1 MNYKN
6 VKNFF
11 NLKKNNIHNR
21 IIRKGGAVLLAGM
34 LSVSLAACGQTSG
47 SASSLNNGTATDSLA
62 DTVSD
67 TSLVSTADTAS
78 STITNGSSISGE
90 TVSFSAGSTESD
102 IAAALSSYNSG
113 VSELTA
119 SGITEDLTAS
129 YIDTTDL
136 FTDRDLDP
144 SYSSSDAIPVT
155 LSDSGSSCNSSAV
168 SIDGST
174 LTITAGGIYELSGT
188 LSDGQIVVDA
198 DGEKVQLVLNGVSIS
213 NDSSAAI
220 YVKQADKVF
229 ITLAE
234 GTENVLSTTGEYV
247 DIDENSIDAVIFSK
261 DDLALNGAGTLT
273 ITNGYGHGIVS
284 KDDLKITSGTYNITA
299 SSSGINGKDSVRIC
313 GGSFSINAG
322 TDCIHSSN
330 DEDET
335 KGYVYINGG
344 SFDLTSESDAIDGS
358 STIQIDGGSF
368 MINAG
373 DDAIHS
379 NTVSIINNGYI
390 NVTDSY
396 EGLEG
401 NTVVINGGEIHIKAS
416 DDGINAAGGNDSSG
430 FGPMGFDMFSSSAS
444 GSYIMINGGYL
455 DIDAGG
461 DGLDAN
467 GSLYVTDGYTLVNGP
482 TDNGNAALDY
492 DGNGVITGG
501 TFIALGTSGMAL
513 NFTSATQG
521 AMLVNLN
528 GNFSSGD
535 EISLTDS
542 EGNVY
547 AEFTASKTG
556 NSVLISTPDITS
568 DGNYTLS
575 VGSSTTEISMGG
587 NYIYGSGTGF
597 GMGGGM
603 GGFGGGRQGG
613 RMDGQGFN
621 NQNGTDSTN
630 DQNNNQGMN
639 GQGGFGGG
647 RRGDWQN
654 STGENSSENG
664 EMPQLP
670 EGFDGEMPEDFE
682 GQMPGG
688 FNGERPQPPEG
699 FEGGMPGAFGGE
711 MPEMPETDSQTESG
725 LQS

>member
-67 TSLVSTADTAS
+67 TSSVSTADTAS
-78 STITNGSSISGE
+78 SAVTNGSSISGE

-174 LTITAGGIYELSGT
+174 VTITAEGIYELSGT

-261 DDLALNGAGTLT
+261 DDLTLNGTGTLT

-299 SSSGINGKDSVRIC
+299 SSSGINGKDSIRIC

-521 AMLVNLN
+521 ALLVNLN
-528 GNFSSGD
+528 SNYSSGD
-535 EISLTDS
+535 TISLKDES
-542 EGNVY
+542 GNVLI
-547 AEFTASKTG
+547 ETIASKVG
-556 NSVLISTPDITS
+556 NSIVISTPDITNEGS
-568 DGNYTLS
+568 YTLTA
-575 VGSSTTEISMGG
+575 GSTVTEISMDG

-613 RMDGQGFN
+613 
-621 NQNGTDSTN
+621 
-630 DQNNNQGMN
+630 
-639 GQGGFGGG
+639 FGGE

-654 STGENSSENG
+654 STGEDSSENG
-664 EMPQLP
+664 EMPQPP

-688 FNGERPQPPEG
+688 FNGERPQPPES
-699 FEGGMPGAFGGE
+699 FGGE
-711 MPEMPETDSQTESG
+711 MPEMPETDSQIESG